1 MQTFSLRARLSVL
14 LNGRRLVLANRLMDR
29 RLAFKD
35 DFGEP
40 VVLTEA
46 EFYRLYEQREL
57 VLDPAQPYIDTIPL
71 IRNAPPDLTCFPKA
85 HSDEALRRRSYLE
98 ALFQADGS
106 RLPNDHELR
115 KRLTAIHAVLHDAKP
130 PPSPLTVRRWARR
143 YRTMCV
149 VQLVPHHSKKGRA
162 AVIRGDLEDLL
173 QICLEESYLKSERPT
188 ISKVYEDLRSR
199 VNGVNKGRLPSQHLR
214 LPSEM
219 TLRRYID
226 RLDSYQVDCARLG
239 KHAADRKHRNA
250 TGQLTVDKILERW
263 EIDHTLLDVL
273 IVDPKSGEVIGRPY
287 ITVILDRH
295 SRMVMAFFIH
305 LSAPNT
311 ESVLRTIE
319 RAIRPKHAWLANYP
333 MVLNE
338 WRARG
343 LPRYI
348 VPDNAAEFHAN
359 GLILAFNELGI
370 EVLFPR
376 SRGPEMKGAVERF
389 FRTMADDLI
398 HRLPGT
404 TFSNTR
410 ERGDYPSE
418 KLACLTLAELEA
430 AVMKWVVDRYLQ
442 KPHRGLGGLTPAKA
456 WEQGEAE
463 RPPLLP
469 LDLDELEC
477 VLSHRADV
485 RLHHYGVEV
494 DRHQYHSAEL
504 SELRLRLG
512 KEARVDVRF
521 RDELGH
527 VWVRDPGRNLF
538 LQVPNKDSRMV
549 GMSRD
554 VYSAARQRVRELS
567 GKSSNPD
574 AVFEA
579 YRQIMADVEVAKR
592 SNKLRKRRYAA
603 QMELD
608 KDGQERQC
616 KPAANES
623 LPAAQ
628 STLFDFEPQPPTLE
642 IRPRTLPA
650 IPGDQS

>member
-1 MQTFSLRARLSVL
+1 
-14 LNGRRLVLANRLMDR
+14 
-29 RLAFKD
+29 
-35 DFGEP
+35 
-40 VVLTEA
+40 
-46 EFYRLYEQREL
+46 
-57 VLDPAQPYIDTIPL
+57 
-71 IRNAPPDLTCFPKA
+71 
-85 HSDEALRRRSYLE
+85 
-98 ALFQADGS
+98 
-106 RLPNDHELR
+106 
-115 KRLTAIHAVLHDAKP
+115 
-130 PPSPLTVRRWARR
+130 
-143 YRTMCV
+143 
-149 VQLVPHHSKKGRA
+149 
-162 AVIRGDLEDLL
+162 
-173 QICLEESYLKSERPT
+173 
-188 ISKVYEDLRSR
+188 
-199 VNGVNKGRLPSQHLR
+199 
-214 LPSEM
+214 
-219 TLRRYID
+219 
-226 RLDSYQVDCARLG
+226 
-239 KHAADRKHRNA
+239 
-250 TGQLTVDKILERW
+250 
-263 EIDHTLLDVL
+263 
-273 IVDPKSGEVIGRPY
+273 
-287 ITVILDRH
+287 
-295 SRMVMAFFIH
+295 
-305 LSAPNT
+305 
-311 ESVLRTIE
+311 
-319 RAIRPKHAWLANYP
+319 
-333 MVLNE
+333 
-338 WRARG
+338 
-343 LPRYI
+343 
-348 VPDNAAEFHAN
+348 
-359 GLILAFNELGI
+359 
-370 EVLFPR
+370 
-376 SRGPEMKGAVERF
+376 MKGAVERF
-389 FRTMADDLI
+389 FRTMAEDLI

-418 KLACLTLAELEA
+418 KLACLTLTDLES
-430 AVMKWVVDRYLQ
+430 AVMKWIVDRYLQ

-456 WEQGEAE
+456 WVQGEVE

-494 DRHQYHSAEL
+494 DRQQYHSAEL

-554 VYSAARQRVRELS
+554 IYSAARQRARELS
-567 GKSSNPD
+567 GNSSNPD

-608 KDGQERQC
+608 KDGHQREC
-616 KPAANES
+616 KPAAEES

-628 STLFDFEPQPPTLE
+628 STLFDLEPPPPTLE

>member
-14 LNGRRLVLANRLMDR
+14 FNGRRLVLANRLMDR
-29 RLAFKD
+29 RLVFKD

-40 VVLTEA
+40 LVLTDA

-57 VLDPAQPYIDTIPL
+57 ALDPTQPYIDTIPL
-71 IRNAPPDLTCFPKA
+71 IRNAPPDLTCFPKE
-85 HSDEALRRRSYLE
+85 HSDEALRRRAYLV
-98 ALFQADGS
+98 ALFQPDGS
-106 RLPNDHELR
+106 RLPSDNELR
-115 KRLTAIHAVLHDAKP
+115 KRLAAIHSVLQDAKR
-130 PPSPLTVRRWARR
+130 PPSPLTVRRWAGR
-143 YRTMCV
+143 YRTKCV
-149 VQLVPHHSKKGRA
+149 VQLVPRHCKKGRA

-173 QICLEESYLKSERPT
+173 QVSLEESYLKPERPT
-188 ISKVYEDLRSR
+188 IAQVYEDLRSR
-199 VNGVNKGRLPSQHLR
+199 VDSVNRGRLPSQQLR
-214 LPSEM
+214 LPSAM
-219 TLRRYID
+219 TVRRYIA
-226 RLDSYQVDCARLG
+226 RLDQYQVDCERFG
-239 KHAADRKHRNA
+239 KHAADKKHRNA
-250 TGQLTVDKILERW
+250 TGQLTVGKILERW

-273 IVDPKSGEVIGRPY
+273 IVDLTSGEVIGRPY

-333 MVLNE
+333 TVVNE

-348 VPDNAAEFHAN
+348 VPDNAAEFHAG
-359 GLILAFNELGI
+359 GLISAFNELGI

-389 FRTMADDLI
+389 FRTMAEDLI

-410 ERGDYPSE
+410 DRGDYPSE
-418 KLACLTLAELEA
+418 KLACLTLADLEA

-442 KPHRGLGGLTPAKA
+442 KPHRGLSGLTPAKA
-456 WEQGEAE
+456 WEQGEVE
-463 RPPLLP
+463 RAPLLP

-494 DRHQYHSAEL
+494 DRQQYHSAEL
-504 SELRLRLG
+504 AELRLCLG
-512 KEARVDVRF
+512 KDARVDIRF

-527 VWVRDPGRNLF
+527 VWVRDPVRNLF
-538 LQVPNKDSRMV
+538 LQVPNKDLRMV
-549 GMSRD
+549 GVSRD
-554 VYSAARQRVRELS
+554 VYNAVRQRAKALS
-567 GKSSNPD
+567 GNSSNPE

-579 YRQIMADVEVAKR
+579 YRQIMADVDVAKR

-608 KDGQERQC
+608 KEGHQREL
-616 KPAANES
+616 KLVASEPPPAKE
-623 LPAAQ
+623 
-628 STLFDFEPQPPTLE
+628 STLFDFEPPLTMLE
-642 IRPRTLPA
+642 IRPRTFPSL
-650 IPGDQS
+650 PGDQP

>member
-1 MQTFSLRARLSVL
+1 MQTFSLRAQLCVL
-14 LNGRRLVLANRLMDR
+14 LNGRRLLLANRLMDR

-46 EFYRLYEQREL
+46 EFYRLYERREL
-57 VLDPAQPYIDTIPL
+57 VLDPAQPYIDTVPL

-98 ALFQADGS
+98 ALFQAGNS
-106 RLPNDHELR
+106 RLPNDNELR
-115 KRLTAIHAVLHDAKP
+115 KRLTAIHDAIQDAKR
-130 PPSPLTVRRWARR
+130 PPSPLTARRWAHS
-143 YRTMCV
+143 YHAKCV
-149 VQLVPHHSKKGRA
+149 VQLVPQHCKKGRA
-162 AVIRGDLEDLL
+162 AVIRGELEDLL
-173 QICLEESYLKSERPT
+173 EVTLEESYLKPERPT
-188 ISKVYEDLRSR
+188 IAHVYEDLRSR
-199 VNGVNKGRLPSQHLR
+199 VDSVNRKRLPSQQLR
-214 LPSEM
+214 LPSGL
-219 TLRRYID
+219 TLRRYIA
-226 RLDSYQVDCARLG
+226 RLDQYQVDCERLG
-239 KHAADRKHRNA
+239 KHAANKKHRNA

-295 SRMVMAFFIH
+295 SRMIMAFYIH
-305 LSAPNT
+305 LAAPNT

-333 MVLNE
+333 KVINE

-348 VPDNAAEFHAN
+348 VPDNAAEFHAG
-359 GLILAFNELGI
+359 GLISAFNELGI

-376 SRGPEMKGAVERF
+376 SRGPEMKGAIERF
-389 FRTMADDLI
+389 FRTMAQDLI

-418 KLACLTLAELEA
+418 KLACLTLADLEA

-442 KPHRGLGGLTPAKA
+442 KPHRELSGLTPATA
-456 WEQGEAE
+456 WAQGEAE
-463 RPPLLP
+463 RAPLLP

-477 VLSHRADV
+477 VLSLRTDV
-485 RLHHYGVEV
+485 RLHHYGVEL
-494 DRHQYHSAEL
+494 DCQRYHSTEL
-504 SELRLRLG
+504 AELRLRLG
-512 KEARVDVRF
+512 EDARVDVRF

-527 VWVRDPGRNLF
+527 VWVRDPVRNLF
-538 LQVPNKDSRMV
+538 LQVPNKDPRMV

-554 VYSAARQRVRELS
+554 IYYAARQLAKARGGS
-567 GKSSNPD
+567 SSNPE

-579 YRQIMADVEVAKR
+579 YRQIMADVDAAKR
-592 SNKLRKRRYAA
+592 SNKLRKRRYSA

-608 KDGQERQC
+608 KDGRRRQP
-616 KPAANES
+616 KSAANES
-623 LPAAQ
+623 QPVAQ
-628 STLFDFEPQPPTLE
+628 STLFDFESPPTLE
-642 IRPRTLPA
+642 IRPRTPRP
-650 IPGDQS
+650 IQRSQS

>member
-1 MQTFSLRARLSVL
+1 MQTFSLRAQLSVL
-14 LNGRRLVLANRLMDR
+14 LNGRRLVLVNRLMDR

-40 VVLTEA
+40 VVLNEA
-46 EFYRLYEQREL
+46 EFYRLYERKEL
-57 VLDPAQPYIDTIPL
+57 TCDPVQPYLGTIPL
-71 IRNAPPDLTCFPKA
+71 VRNAPPDLTCFPKA
-85 HSDEALRRRSYLE
+85 HSDEALRRRTYLE
-98 ALFQADGS
+98 ALFPADS
-106 RLPNDHELR
+106 PRLPSDNELR
-115 KRLTAIHAVLHDAKP
+115 KRLAAIHSAIQDVKR
-130 PPSPLTVRRWARR
+130 PPSPLTVRRWARC
-143 YRTMCV
+143 YRTRCV
-149 VQLVPHHSKKGRA
+149 VQLVPQHCKKGRA
-162 AVIRGDLEDLL
+162 AVIRDDLADLL
-173 QICLEESYLKSERPT
+173 QVSLEEAYLKPERPT
-188 ISKVYEDLRSR
+188 IAQVYEDFRSR
-199 VNGVNKGRLPSQHLR
+199 VDRVNRGRLPSQQLR
-214 LPSEM
+214 LPSGL
-219 TLRRYID
+219 TVRRYIA
-226 RLDSYQVDCARLG
+226 RLDQHQVDCERLG
-239 KHAADRKHRNA
+239 KHAADKKYRNA
-250 TGQLTVDKILERW
+250 IGQLTVDKILERL

-333 MVLNE
+333 TVVNE

-348 VPDNAAEFHAN
+348 LPDNAAEFHS
-359 GLILAFNELGI
+359 GELGPAFNELGM
-370 EVLFPR
+370 ELLYPK
-376 SRGPEMKGAVERF
+376 SRGPEMKGAIERF
-389 FRTMADDLI
+389 FRTMAEDLI

-418 KLACLTLAELEA
+418 KVACLTLADLEA
-430 AVMKWVVDRYLQ
+430 AVIKWIVDRYLQ

-456 WEQGEAE
+456 WEQGEVE

-469 LDLDELEC
+469 VDLDALEC
-477 VLSHRADV
+477 ILSYRKNV

-494 DRHQYHSAEL
+494 DCQQYHSTEL
-504 SELRLRLG
+504 GELRLRLG
-512 KEARVDVRF
+512 QKARVDVRF

-527 VWVRDPGRNLF
+527 VWVRDPGRKLF
-538 LQVPNKDSRMV
+538 LQVPNKDSKMV

-554 VYSAARQRVRELS
+554 VYRTARQRVRELGGNS
-567 GKSSNPD
+567 NNPD
-574 AVFEA
+574 AIFAA
-579 YRQIMADVEVAKR
+579 YRQIMDEVEVAKR

-608 KDGQERQC
+608 KDGRQRELRQATSELQHAER
-616 KPAANES
+616 P
-623 LPAAQ
+623 P
-628 STLFDFEPQPPTLE
+628 LFDFEPPLTMLE
-642 IRPRTLPA
+642 IRPRTFPSL
-650 IPGDQS
+650 PGDQS